1 MSFKV
6 TNFEKWLIA
15 LAVLL
20 LLAGGL
26 LKAYGQEAAAAPAT
40 VAKDAT
46 PKPLTPDEKAQV
58 SRAEITLLRAQQKKE
73 DDQKND
79 DKAIAQAS
87 QDLNREIQ
95 KVYTERKIQ
104 ADQWTLCE
112 NPGPPYCL
120 QAPVNDL
127 SLQPVPKPDTKEKK

>member
-26 LKAYGQEAAAAPAT
+26 LKAYGQEA
-40 VAKDAT
+40 AT